1 MADILLDPAIMS
13 ISGRVGKLMFKR
25 TPSGKIRV
33 YKYEKPLRKKP
44 LTKGEL
50 EVRNRFKT
58 AAKEFGQ
65 LTEEQRKDVYREWIA
80 FQRKFNGKTYYTLRG
95 YFVAKRIFELNHAA
109 DLEPLVIPQPVVIT
123 NKPS

>member
-44 LTKGEL
+44 LTKMEI
-50 EVRNRFKT
+50 EVRNRFQT

-65 LTEEQRKDVYREWIA
+65 LSDKQREDARREWTA
-80 FQRKFNGKTYYTLRG
+80 NQRKFNGKTYYTLRG
-95 YFVAKRIFELNHAA
+95 YFVAKRIFELKYPRLSPTNI
-109 DLEPLVIPQPVVIT
+109 EP
-123 NKPS
+123 